1 MQEPRGASLA
11 TGQGFLR
18 SRLKT
23 VHELELRRRTA
34 LRDWTAAVVAVAS
47 QQFTPLGVK
56 LSAVWFVVLLG
67 IALTVIAICVF
78 AYPRL
83 RVPRF
88 MRVEQAMMFV
98 VWGTTATI
106 VYASGGADS
115 PYIFFYAQSM
125 IYSAY
130 FFARSH
136 LSWLHIAI
144 GSVAAA
150 LPIAYDHQAAM
161 ASDFVPTII
170 VALAVWW
177 AICAAIAYRRRVV
190 LRTEHQARRLAM
202 ADPLTHVAN
211 VRALNEF
218 AEQLQSGSESDRNWA
233 IALVDLDGLKAAN
246 ATRGHAGGDELIR
259 RLAYALRA
267 ASREEDQVARAGGDE
282 FVVVMPGVDEEQL
295 SDWRRRLAAAI
306 AVDNIANEQEGLKL
320 AASVGTASA
329 PRDGRTLEALKN
341 AADQRMYQQKTVAPA
356 PADDRLVGE
365 MLRAGKR
372 FDAAQAAST
381 RHHSKLQKL
390 DAPAGVVIALLVA
403 VGVAAAIHFTGG
415 HESVLVSL
423 VLVAVAYFAYFG
435 TRRQAIVGSVAM
447 FAGFATVYFAF
458 APTTPTEQTRF
469 TTIVF
474 SAFVVGYALQVNGR
488 KLAVAERKARELSR
502 EDALSG
508 VLNRRVFE
516 EDLVAV
522 LEWSSTGETGADRR
536 RPILMLVDVDNFKT
550 VNTLIGHPGGDR
562 LIHAVAQKLK
572 EAIGRRGGVYRVGGD
587 EFAVLLPHE
596 PERDAEPYADRCTRV
611 IRSIQSEGDYTR
623 NGVHVGA
630 SVGFA
635 CWHPGVTAEQLFE
648 QADRSMMDVKAAE
661 NARRR
666 SADGGQGLRA
676 MAC

>member
-1 MQEPRGASLA
+1 MQEPRSAPLA
-11 TGQGFLR
+11 TGQGYLR

-34 LRDWTAAVVAVAS
+34 LRDWTAAVVAVGS

-56 LSAVWFVVLLG
+56 LSAVWFVILLG

-78 AYPRL
+78 VYPRL
-83 RVPRF
+83 RAPRF

-130 FFARSH
+130 FFARSR

-177 AICAAIAYRRRVV
+177 AICAAIAFRRRVV

-211 VRALNEF
+211 VRAMNEF
-218 AEQLQSGSESDRNWA
+218 AEQLQSRSESDHQWS
-233 IALVDLDGLKAAN
+233 IALVDLDGLKTAN
-246 ATRGHAGGDELIR
+246 STHGHAGGDELIR
-259 RLAYALRA
+259 RLAYALRV
-267 ASREEDQVARAGGDE
+267 ASREQDQVARAGGDE
-282 FVVVMPGVDEEQL
+282 FVVVMPDVDEEQL
-295 SDWRRRLAAAI
+295 SDWRRRFAAAI

-320 AASVGTASA
+320 AASVGTAGA
-329 PRDGRTLEALKN
+329 PRDGRTLETLMN
-341 AADQRMYQQKTVAPA
+341 VADQRMYQQKTVTPA
-356 PADDRLVGE
+356 AADDRLVGE

-372 FDAAQAAST
+372 FDAT
-381 RHHSKLQKL
+381 RATSKKRGSRLQRL
-390 DAPAGVVIALLVA
+390 DAPSGTVIAMLVA
-403 VGVAAAIHFTGG
+403 VGVAAAIHVTGG
-415 HESVLVSL
+415 HESVLISL

-435 TRRQAIVGSVAM
+435 SRRQTIVGSAAM
-447 FAGFATVYFAF
+447 LAGFATVYFAF
-458 APTTPTEQTRF
+458 APTTPVEQTRF
-469 TTIVF
+469 TTIIF

-488 KLAVAERKARELSR
+488 KLAVAEHTARELSR

-516 EDLVAV
+516 EDLIDV
-522 LEWSSTGETGADRR
+522 LEWSSTGEALADRR
-536 RPILMLVDVDNFKT
+536 QPILLVVDVDNFKT
-550 VNTLIGHPGGDR
+550 VNTLIGHPGGDK
-562 LIHAVAQKLK
+562 LIRAIAQKLK
-572 EAIGRRGGVYRVGGD
+572 EAIGRKGGVYRVGGD
-587 EFAVLLPHE
+587 EFAILLPHE

-611 IRSIQSEGDYTR
+611 IRTIQSDGDYTR
-623 NGVHVGA
+623 NGVNIGA

-635 CWHPGVTAEQLFE
+635 CWRPGVTGEMFFD
-648 QADRSMMDVKAAE
+648 QADKSMMDVKTATQKK
-661 NARRR
+661 RQG
-666 SADGGQGLRA
+666 SDGDQELRA
-676 MAC
+676 LAC